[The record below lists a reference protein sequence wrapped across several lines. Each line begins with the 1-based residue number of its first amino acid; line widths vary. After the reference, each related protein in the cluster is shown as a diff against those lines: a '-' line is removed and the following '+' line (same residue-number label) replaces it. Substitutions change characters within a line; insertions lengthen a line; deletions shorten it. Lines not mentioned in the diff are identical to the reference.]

1 MPDIFVG
8 SSKPKTE
15 EKKVNLENVH
25 LTQSMKKAFGFLT
38 AFAVRPSRIRYEAQ
52 EKDEKIVLFLRRHFF
67 TNVGWIV
74 ATFCLALV
82 PIFAFSFFS
91 FDFIPLS
98 YRFLGVLGWYMV
110 VFAYAFER
118 FLSWFF
124 NVNIVTDQRIIDVN
138 FPSILY
144 KDISECK
151 IDNIED
157 ISSKTGGFIRSF
169 LNYGDVL
176 IQTAGTLPEL
186 TFEAIPFPDKAAEI
200 ISDLISRGGHE

>member
-8 SSKPKTE
+8 PQEETKTIPL
-15 EKKVNLENVH
+15 KKNP
-25 LTQSMKKAFGFLT
+25 FGFLS
-38 AFAVRPSRIRYEAQ
+38 AFIPHPINLRYEFQ

-67 TNVGWIV
+67 TNVGWLI
-74 ATFCLALV
+74 ATFCLAFI
-82 PIFAFSFFS
+82 PFFAFGLFS
-91 FDFIPLS
+91 FNFIPLS
-98 YRFLGVLGWYMV
+98 FRFIGVIAWYLV
-110 VFAYAFER
+110 TFAFAFER

-124 NVNIVTDQRIIDVN
+124 NVNIVTDRRIIDVN

-144 KDISECK
+144 KDISEAK
-151 IDNIED
+151 LDNIQD
-157 ISSKTGGFIRSF
+157 VSSKTGGFARSF

-200 ISDLISRGGHE
+200 INDLIAEEEGEL

>member
-8 SSKPKTE
+8 SPKPKTE
-15 EKKVNLENVH
+15 EKKAN
-25 LTQSMKKAFGFLT
+25 FGFLT
-38 AFAVRPSRIRYEAQ
+38 AFAVRPSLIRYEAQ

-67 TNVGWIV
+67 TNVGWVI

-82 PIFAFSFFS
+82 PIFAFTFFS
-91 FDFIPLS
+91 FEFIPLS
-98 YRFLGVLGWYMV
+98 YRFLGILGWYMV

-151 IDNIED
+151 IENIED

-186 TFEAIPFPDKAAEI
+186 TFEAIPFPDKTAEI
-200 ISDLISRGGHE
+200 INDLIPEGDHE

>member
-15 EKKVNLENVH
+15 EKK
-25 LTQSMKKAFGFLT
+25 AFGFLT
-38 AFAVRPSRIRYEAQ
+38 AFAVRPFHIRYEAQ

-67 TNVGWIV
+67 TNVGWII

-82 PIFAFSFFS
+82 PIFAFSFFP
-91 FDFIPLS
+91 FEFVPLS
-98 YRFLGVLGWYMV
+98 FRFIGLIAWYLLT
-110 VFAYAFER
+110 FAFAFER

-124 NVNIVTDQRIIDVN
+124 NINIVTDRRIIDVN

-151 IDNIED
+151 LDNIQD
-157 ISSKTGGFIRSF
+157 VSSKIGGFARSF
-169 LNYGDVL
+169 LNYGDIL

-186 TFEAIPFPDKAAEI
+186 SFEAIPLPDKAAEI
-200 ISDLISRGGHE
+200 INDLIAEEEGEL

>member
-8 SSKPKTE
+8 PQKETKTTPLKKKP
-15 EKKVNLENVH
+15 
-25 LTQSMKKAFGFLT
+25 FGFLS
-38 AFAVRPSRIRYEAQ
+38 AFIPHPANLRYEFQ

-67 TNVGWIV
+67 TNIGWIM
-74 ATFCLALV
+74 ATFCLALT

-124 NVNIVTDQRIIDVN
+124 NVNIVTDRRIIDVN

-144 KDISECK
+144 KDISEAK
-151 IDNIED
+151 LDNIQD
-157 ISSKTGGFIRSF
+157 VSSKTGGFARSF

-186 TFEAIPFPDKAAEI
+186 TFEAIPLPDKAAEI
-200 ISDLISRGGHE
+200 INDLIAEEEGEL